1 MNNTPLQLLLKC
13 LRKGYHILFG
23 ENNFLSPPNIE
34 LDPDKVSDMIY
45 QLLSKGEP
53 CMIARFGSTELSCI
67 VNYIGITAEHRSV
80 IKYIRG
86 LQPQWWWNKNIMLQM
101 QRWSGFFPP
110 TEEKLSQFCE
120 MMIRDTKEVD
130 LIGSW
135 LEDEDLI
142 LKECETIKKV
152 KLLCLEPYWSKQPW
166 SRVLEGKRVLV
177 VHPFAEDVV
186 SQYNNHRELLFE
198 DKRVLPEF
206 ASLRVVKAV
215 QSLGGESNGFADWF
229 EALEWMKNEMDK
241 EPYDIA
247 LIGCGAY
254 GFPLA
259 AHAKRTGHKA
269 VHLGGALQLL
279 FGIKGKRWSNPEYA
293 RIWNMKP
300 ESFYMDLYDR
310 SGWVWPSSQNVP
322 KNFMDVENGCYW

>member
-1 MNNTPLQLLLKC
+1 MNKFLEIVLKGIRRIYIKMFPVEC
-13 LRKGYHILFG
+13 TSSSEKDP
-23 ENNFLSPPNIE
+23 ENA
-34 LDPDKVSDMIY
+34 SDMIY

-67 VNYIGITAEHRSV
+67 VNYIGITAAHRSV
-80 IKYIRG
+80 IKYVRG
-86 LQPQWWWNKNIMLQM
+86 QQPQWWWNRNIMLQM
-101 QRWSGFFPP
+101 KNWSGFFPA
-110 TEEKLSQFCE
+110 TEEKLSLFCE
-120 MMIRDTKEVD
+120 MMQRDAKELDV
-130 LIGSW
+130 LGSW
-135 LEDEDLI
+135 LKDENFVLRHN
-142 LKECETIKKV
+142 KRVKKV
-152 KLLCLEPYWSKQPW
+152 SFLCLEPYWSNRPW

-177 VHPFAEDVV
+177 VHPFAEDII
-186 SQYNNHRELLFE
+186 SQYNNHRELLFA

-215 QSLGGESNGFADWF
+215 QSLGGESNGFKDWF

-279 FGIKGKRWSNPEYA
+279 FGIKGKRWDNIKYNPEYNYKDGLFNDFW
-293 RIWNMKP
+293 IYPDSKTK
-300 ESFYMDLYDR
+300 
-310 SGWVWPSSQNVP
+310 P
-322 KNFMDVENGCYW
+322 KNSQQVEGECYW

>member
-1 MNNTPLQLLLKC
+1 MNRIEELILKSA
-13 LRKGYHILFG
+13 RKLYLSIFPRGYKTSIV
-23 ENNFLSPPNIE
+23 EN
-34 LDPDKVSDMIY
+34 DPDKASEMIY
-45 QLLSKGEP
+45 ELLSTDKP
-53 CMIARFGSTELSCI
+53 CMVARYGSTELACLVNFLGVKNPNPS
-67 VNYIGITAEHRSV
+67 VWNYISN
-80 IKYIRG
+80 K
-86 LQPQWWWNKNIMLQM
+86 QSQWWWNKNIMLQM

-198 DKRVLPEF
+198 DKRVLSEF

>member
-1 MNNTPLQLLLKC
+1 MFIYYLILKVF
-13 LRKGYHILFG
+13 RKVYQKLFG
-23 ENNFLSPPNIE
+23 TSHRLDILDVEQ
-34 LDPDKVSDMIY
+34 DPDKASDMIC

-86 LQPQWWWNKNIMLQM
+86 QQPQWWWNRNIMLQM
-101 QRWSGFFPP
+101 NNWSGFFPA
-110 TEEKLSQFCE
+110 TEEKLSLFCE
-120 MMIRDTKEVD
+120 MMLKDVAEVD

-135 LEDEDLI
+135 QKEEDYI
-142 LKECETIKKV
+142 LKKRGEIPKV
-152 KLLCLEPYWSKQPW
+152 KLLCLEPYWSKHPW
-166 SRVLEGKRVLV
+166 SRVLKGKHVLV
-177 VHPFAEDVV
+177 VHPFAEDII
-186 SQYNNHRELLFE
+186 SQYKNHRELLFG

-229 EALEWMKNEMDK
+229 EALEWMKDEMNK

-259 AHAKRTGHKA
+259 AHAKRTGHMA

-279 FGIKGKRWSNPEYA
+279 FGIKGKRWLSPTVNKVNRYVSLFNEY
-293 RIWNMKP
+293 
-300 ESFYMDLYDR
+300 
-310 SGWVWPSSQNVP
+310 WVTPSEKTKTTNAE
-322 KNFMDVENGCYW
+322 MVENGCYW